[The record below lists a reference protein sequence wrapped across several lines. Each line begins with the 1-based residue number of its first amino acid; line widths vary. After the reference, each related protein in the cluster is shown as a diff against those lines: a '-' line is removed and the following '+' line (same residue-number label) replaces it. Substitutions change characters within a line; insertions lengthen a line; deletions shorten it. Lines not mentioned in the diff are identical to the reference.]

1 MIDVPHDRHNRRARH
16 LLAGHFELTEN
27 VLLDSAFLDRLRR
40 MAHFFHDENGRILI
54 NTQTAA
60 GLGLEQDDWVEL
72 KSPIAKTRGRVAI
85 SQGVRPDTL
94 VVPGQF
100 GHWATPFAK
109 DLKFP
114 SLNKLA
120 PMSLDLTDSTGSGA
134 DMVRVSVTRLG
145 DAA

>member
-1 MIDVPHDRHNRRARH
+1 MNEVSQNVR
-16 LLAGHFELTEN
+16 GH
-27 VLLDSAFLDRLRR
+27 
-40 MAHFFHDENGRILI
+40 GRILI
-54 NTQTAA
+54 NTATAT

-72 KSPIAKTRGRVAI
+72 CSPIAKTQGQVAL

-100 GHWATPFAK
+100 GHWATPYAK
-109 DLKFP
+109 DLKFA

-134 DMVRVSVTRLG
+134 DLVRVSVTPV
-145 DAA
+145 AAPA

>member
-1 MIDVPHDRHNRRARH
+1 MQYA
-16 LLAGHFELTEN
+16 AGNN
-27 VLLDSAFLDRLRR
+27 VSIQL
-40 MAHFFHDENGRILI
+40 MDEVSRNVRGHGRILI
-54 NTQTAA
+54 NTTTATK
-60 GLGLEQDDWVEL
+60 LGLKQDDWVEL
-72 KSPIAKTRGRVAI
+72 ASPIAKTHGRVAL

-109 DLKFP
+109 DLQYP

-134 DMVRVSVTRLG
+134 DMVRVSITPLG
-145 DAA
+145 NAA

>member
-1 MIDVPHDRHNRRARH
+1 
-16 LLAGHFELTEN
+16 
-27 VLLDSAFLDRLRR
+27 
-40 MAHFFHDENGRILI
+40 
-54 NTQTAA
+54 
-60 GLGLEQDDWVEL
+60 
-72 KSPIAKTRGRVAI
+72 VAI
-85 SQGVRPDTL
+85 SQGIRPDTL

-134 DMVRVSVTRLG
+134 DMVRVSLTPLG

>member
-1 MIDVPHDRHNRRARH
+1 MSFPYEFPLWLISTKSMQYASGNNVSIQLMDEVSQNVR
-16 LLAGHFELTEN
+16 GH
-27 VLLDSAFLDRLRR
+27 
-40 MAHFFHDENGRILI
+40 GRILI
-54 NTQTAA
+54 NTRTAA
-60 GLGLEQDDWVEL
+60 TLGLEQDDWVEL
-72 KSPIAKTRGRVAI
+72 RSPIAKTRGRVAI
-85 SQGVRPDTL
+85 SEGVRPDTL

-134 DMVRVSVTRLG
+134 DMVRVSVTRLDSVDEG
-145 DAA
+145 EAA

>member
-1 MIDVPHDRHNRRARH
+1 MGADPEQYPLWLISTKSMQYASGNNVSIQLMDEVSQNVR
-16 LLAGHFELTEN
+16 GH
-27 VLLDSAFLDRLRR
+27 
-40 MAHFFHDENGRILI
+40 GRILI
-54 NTQTAA
+54 NSKTAA
-60 GLGLEQDDWVEL
+60 TFGLKQDDWVEL
-72 KSPIAKTRGRVAI
+72 RSPIAKTQGRVAI
-85 SQGVRPDTL
+85 AEGVRPDTL

-120 PMSLDLTDSTGSGA
+120 PMSLDLTDATGSGA
-134 DMVRVSVTRLG
+134 DIVRVSLTPLG

>member
-1 MIDVPHDRHNRRARH
+1 MDEVSQNVR
-16 LLAGHFELTEN
+16 GH
-27 VLLDSAFLDRLRR
+27 
-40 MAHFFHDENGRILI
+40 GRILI
-54 NTQTAA
+54 NTATATD
-60 GLGLEQDDWVEL
+60 LGLKQDQWVEL
-72 KSPIAKTRGRVAI
+72 RSPIATTRGRVAI
-85 SQGVRPDTL
+85 SQGVRPDTV

-109 DLKFP
+109 DLHFP

-134 DMVRVSVTRLG
+134 DMVRVSITPLG